1 MFNLRNQNN
10 PKMTFDIS
18 KLRRW
23 SLPLMTMVMFTTCE
37 LPVDWELKPGENGK
51 LVIEA
56 IITNEQ
62 KAQEVKLSL
71 SYNDFNEKPVPVSEA
86 VVRFYDGQNVVEF
99 VEDSMEPGTFRSVVP
114 IVLTYFTDYSL
125 EVFYKG
131 EQHMATSYMVPVL
144 PFQPLTFQQIGE
156 TDSLR
161 IKEVANI
168 YGLVQQAMYEIDI
181 NWSHITNAD
190 SSKAKV
196 FYYTFTTVDAGQIF
210 SPPKEDV
217 IFPRGSIVVE
227 KNIPLMKILPN
238 LCVPWFWKLNGRV
251 VFTRMIPEVCPLIS
265 AMGLWAFSVFVP

>member
-1 MFNLRNQNN
+1 MIF
-10 PKMTFDIS
+10 FVS
-18 KLRRW
+18 KCWRW
-23 SLPLMTMVMFTTCE
+23 SLPVITLAIFTTCE

-71 SYNDFNEKPVPVSEA
+71 SYNDFNEKPVSVSEA
-86 VVRFYDGQNVVEF
+86 VVRFHDGQNVVEF
-99 VEDSMEPGTFRSVVP
+99 VEDSLEPGTFRSEVP
-114 IVLTYFTDYSL
+114 IVLAYFTAYSL
-125 EVFYKG
+125 EVLYKG
-131 EQHMATSYMVPVL
+131 QQHMATSYMVPVL
-144 PFQPLTFQQIGE
+144 PFQPLTFEQIGE

-161 IKEVANI
+161 IKEVADI
-168 YGLVQQAMYEIDI
+168 YGLVQQAMYEINI

-210 SPPKEDV
+210 SPPKEQV

-227 KNIPLMKILPN
+227 KKYSLNEDFAGFMRALVLETQWQGGVYEDDSGSLPTN
-238 LCVPWFWKLNGRV
+238 FSNGALGFFGICAV
-251 VFTRMIPEVCPLIS
+251 KSDTLI
-265 AMGLWAFSVFVP
+265 AQ